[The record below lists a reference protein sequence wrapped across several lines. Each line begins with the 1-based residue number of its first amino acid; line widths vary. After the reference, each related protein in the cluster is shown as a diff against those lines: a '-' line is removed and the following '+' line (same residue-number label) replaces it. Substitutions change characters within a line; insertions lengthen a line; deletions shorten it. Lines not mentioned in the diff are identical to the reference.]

1 MTVDRRIT
9 VDREK
14 QSTEEQQWIEKNRVT
29 EATCTG
35 SIKLYYI
42 TVLDCKFI

>member
-29 EATCTG
+29 EATQEVLNCITL
-35 SIKLYYI
+35 LYW
-42 TVLDCKFI
+42 TVS